1 MPLSH
6 AAPAI
11 SGDNGV
17 VLCSS
22 EAATVAAGEEA
33 AEVITT
39 GGLAHKVIT
48 TGGLADAIA
57 DDTNLKL

>member
-1 MPLSH
+1 M
-6 AAPAI
+6 A
-11 SGDNGV
+11 
-17 VLCSS
+17 LCSS

>member
-1 MPLSH
+1 M
-6 AAPAI
+6 A
-11 SGDNGV
+11 
-17 VLCSS
+17 LCSS

-39 GGLAHKVIT
+39 GGLA
-48 TGGLADAIA
+48 DAIA